1 MLEILTIDMR
11 HRLPPVQ
18 SLLVLDAA
26 ARHASF
32 TRAANE
38 LSLTH
43 GAVSQ
48 QVKALQS
55 RVGTRLFV
63 RRGQTMQPTPAC
75 LALVAQVR
83 QAVQLLDRAF
93 EPPPRRKRRGRLVV
107 GVLPHFATSWLIPRM
122 MLFTRQMED
131 VVVDLVGS
139 HAIDDLAQ
147 SNIDAAIRFGPGR
160 WPGLVAERLV
170 GENAFPVCAP
180 SLVAR
185 AREGLDRL
193 DPRELLRS
201 PFPPWEPWLQVAG
214 LELPHE
220 PNGPHFSDP
229 DLLLVAALAGQGI
242 ALARSVIVADH
253 LRDGRLARI
262 SETSVPEPYA
272 YFLVWRPDVER
283 RKLVLNFLDWL
294 RSELV
299 KTNAIGNGR

>member
-1 MLEILTIDMR
+1 MR
-11 HRLPPVQ
+11 QRLPPVQ

-26 ARHASF
+26 VRHANF
-32 TRAANE
+32 TRAARE

-48 QVKALQS
+48 QVKALQL

-75 LALVAQVR
+75 LALIAQVR

-93 EPPPRRKRRGRLVV
+93 EPPPRRKRVGRLVV

-122 MLFTRQMED
+122 TMFARKVEN

-139 HAIDDLAQ
+139 HAIDDLTQ

-185 AREGLDRL
+185 AREGLDKL

-201 PFPPWEPWLQVAG
+201 PFPPWEPWLQAARM
-214 LELPHE
+214 ELLQE
-220 PNGPHFSDP
+220 PSGPHFSDP
-229 DLLLVAALAGQGI
+229 NLLLSAALAGQGI
-242 ALARSVIVADH
+242 ALARSVIVADY
-253 LRDGRLARI
+253 LRDGQLARV

-272 YFLVWRPDVER
+272 YYLVWRPDIAR
-283 RKLVLNFLDWL
+283 RKLILSFLDWL
-294 RSELV
+294 RTELA
-299 KTNAIGNGR
+299 KTRATNDR